1 MKFNSKSV
9 TLNRGINLKV
19 SVAIPPIMDSYQIS
33 DDVWNEAMVDFNKE
47 LDNRSQVSE
56 IVDGVKVDVL
66 RINTCI
72 VGTVILWMMVKESD
86 VEVVENM
93 VFTLSGTVV
102 FEDETSNVVEK
113 VIVKDLFFG
122 SPDGVR
128 RSIFKKRKGLT
139 LA

>member
-9 TLNRGINLKV
+9 TLNRGINLRV
-19 SVAIPPIMDSYQIS
+19 RVEMPPVMYSYDIS
-33 DDVWNEAMVDFNKE
+33 NDVWSDAIIDFNKE

-56 IVDGVKVDVL
+56 IIDGVKVDVL
-66 RINTCI
+66 RINRNMGI
-72 VGTVILWMMVKESD
+72 IYLWMMVKENDS
-86 VEVVENM
+86 EVVGNM
-93 VFTLSGTVV
+93 TFTLSGTVV

-122 SPDGVR
+122 SPDGGR

>member
-9 TLNRGINLKV
+9 TLNRGINLKLNV
-19 SVAIPPIMDSYQIS
+19 EIPPVMHSYEIS
-33 DDVWNEAMVDFNKE
+33 DAIWNEAMVDFNKE

-56 IVDGVKVDVL
+56 IIDGVKVDVL
-66 RINTCI
+66 RINRNM
-72 VGTVILWMMVKESD
+72 GTVILWMMVKESD
-86 VEVVENM
+86 AEVVENM

-102 FEDETSNVVEK
+102 FEDETSNRAEK

>member
-9 TLNRGINLKV
+9 TLNRGINLRV
-19 SVAIPPIMDSYQIS
+19 SVAIPPVMDSYEIS
-33 DDVWNEAMVDFNKE
+33 ADVWDDAMVDFNKE
-47 LDNRSQVSE
+47 LDTRSQVSE
-56 IVDGVKVDVL
+56 IIDGIKVDVL
-66 RINTCI
+66 RINRNM
-72 VGTVILWMMVKESD
+72 GTVYLWMMVKEND
-86 VEVVENM
+86 AEVVGNM

-122 SPDGVR
+122 SPDGKR

>member
-9 TLNRGINLKV
+9 TLNRGINLRV
-19 SVAIPPIMDSYQIS
+19 SVSIPPVMDSYQIS
-33 DDVWNEAMVDFNKE
+33 NEVWDDAMADFNKE

-56 IVDGVKVDVL
+56 IIDGVKVDVL
-66 RINTCI
+66 RINRNM
-72 VGTVILWMMVKESD
+72 GTVYLWMMVKENDS
-86 VEVVENM
+86 EVVGNM

-122 SPDGVR
+122 SPDGGR

>member
-66 RINTCI
+66 RINTRI